1 MHLNGCSHP
10 IGLETSLRAPAIRTR
25 IFLRKLS
32 FVCFNTEVWL
42 GKGVPVFCY
51 VSWHDHSVFILDNFP
66 YRYFQ
71 FFFHDYKQKEN
82 PINKASNWIV
92 YLVEPGGNKIISCK
106 GLLAVNLLNVG
117 EYFSTW
123 RGLGKGSYGW
133 HQRTL
138 SSSLSIV
145 RLRRGRWYSPWPEA
159 YPYGEV
165 PSIAECH
172 PTAIV
177 RNVQQF
183 ISHRTHRTGLYA
195 TETPSS

>member
-10 IGLETSLRAPAIRTR
+10 IGLETSLRAPEIRTR

-42 GKGVPVFCY
+42 GKGVPVFCC

-82 PINKASNWIV
+82 PINKTSNWIV
-92 YLVEPGGNKIISCK
+92 YLVEPGGNRIISYT
-106 GLLAVNLLNVG
+106 GLLAVNHLNVG

-133 HQRTL
+133 PQRTL
-138 SSSLSIV
+138 SSSLSVV
-145 RLRRGRWYSPWPEA
+145 REIEKGPLILTLARSLPLWRSPLHSR
-159 YPYGEV
+159 V
-165 PSIAECH
+165 PSYCH
-172 PTAIV
+172 CEE
-177 RNVQQF
+177 
-183 ISHRTHRTGLYA
+183 RTTIY
-195 TETPSS
+195 